1 MAVQWNIEN
10 GAWVSHEEA
19 PALVHGIALIRPSFA
34 NICLYGHDG
43 SLILQIGAVH
53 HVLAETGAVHTGAVQ
68 TGAVQ
73 TGAVPTGAPADAG
86 IAIKCSRV
94 ALSLGFRREIAVKSA
109 HGSALFTHQYWIGSH
124 PDFFKLLADK
134 SASADWRALSART
147 WSAGVSSAQLRESWA
162 R

>member
-53 HVLAETGAVHTGAVQ
+53 HVLAE